1 MNAEMKHLQKAV
13 NIKQSVLIQL
23 QILIHTLMEETLLP
37 SQELILIIPLAS
49 LRCSMCKQI
58 AAL

>member
-1 MNAEMKHLQKAV
+1 MNAEMKHHQKVV

-23 QILIHTLMEETLLP
+23 QLLIHILMEETLLP
-37 SQELILIIPLAS
+37 SQEQTLIIPHAMFL
-49 LRCSMCKQI
+49 CSMCKQI